1 MRRSSHSVTEL
12 QYHIVLVTKRRKKVI
27 TGSVEELL
35 KIECIRM
42 IEHFEGKVIEIATDV
57 DYIHILAELS
67 PKYSITEVVNSLK
80 GVSSRMIR
88 KNFPELDDNKV
99 KKGRFWNPSYYCA
112 TTGGVT
118 VETIKKYV
126 ESQKGRKPRK

>member
-1 MRRSSHSVTEL
+1 M
-12 QYHIVLVTKRRKKVI
+12 I

-35 KIECIRM
+35 KKESIRM
-42 IEHFEGKVIEIATDV
+42 IEHFEGKVVEIETDM
-57 DYIHILAELS
+57 DHIHILAELS
-67 PKYSITEVVNSLK
+67 PKYSVTEVVNSLK

-88 KNFPELDDNKV
+88 KNFPELDDNKD
-99 KKGRFWNPSYYCA
+99 KKGRFWSPSYYCA